1 MNKLFK
7 AIKNLD
13 YEVIGGN
20 LTDLEFNKLCYDARK
35 VEEGDLFIC
44 LEGARFDTHSVIDE
58 IVEKGAKVLV
68 VNKNNKYV
76 KEKLNIN
83 NNCNNQKLD
92 KVESLDKEKETK
104 LKNVIIIG
112 VQNTR
117 SALAIISAN
126 YFNNP
131 TDKLKI
137 IGITGTKGKTTT
149 AFMIRNILM
158 EAGHKVGMIGTIGI
172 FYGNEHVVTENTTPE
187 SFVLQEYFRKML
199 DAGIEY
205 VVMEVSSQSLKWHR
219 VDGIRFYCA
228 VWTNIMPEHI
238 GPNEHDD
245 YNDYLESKLKI
256 FENAERAVINAE
268 TNDYDKVI
276 EKIKETEA
284 LKLYEKKIN
293 KKFNLLIPGDHN
305 QENATLAYEFGRALK
320 IDDSIIMRALE
331 KTVVPGRIEVV
342 YKDENLTV
350 IVDFSYEDHGA
361 KRFLETIRKEN
372 YKRIVTIFGC
382 GGNRSRDRRYGMG
395 EVCGKMADFIILTAD
410 NSRFEKTRD
419 IIRDIETTLT
429 KYKKEN
435 DIDNGYVI
443 IEDRREAIEYAIKNR
458 RKGDV
463 ICVMGKGHEPF
474 MEMNGELVPF
484 LDKEVILDILKM
496 HGIN

>member
-44 LEGARFDTHSVIDE
+44 LEGARFDTHSVIDD

-68 VNKNNKYV
+68 VNKNNKYI
-76 KEKLNIN
+76 KEKFDI
-83 NNCNNQKLD
+83 
-92 KVESLDKEKETK
+92 KETK

-158 EAGHKVGMIGTIGI
+158 EAGYKVGMIGTIGI

-228 VWTNIMPEHI
+228 VWTNIMQEHI

-276 EKIKETEA
+276 EKIKETEV

-320 IDDSIIMRALE
+320 IDDTIIMRALE

-496 HGIN
+496 YGIN